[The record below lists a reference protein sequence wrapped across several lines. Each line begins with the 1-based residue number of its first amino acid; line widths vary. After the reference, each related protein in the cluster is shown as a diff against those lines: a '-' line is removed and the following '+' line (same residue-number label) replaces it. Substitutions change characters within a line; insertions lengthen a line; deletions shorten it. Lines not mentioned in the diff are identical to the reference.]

1 MVKDVRMTIVVEL
14 SFEEKLMGFFN
25 LEGASDPKSLG
36 TLQATAARKNS
47 DCVISFSG
55 HNRIVAFLIPRSKGG
70 L

>member
-25 LEGASDPKSLG
+25 LEGASGSKSLG

-47 DCVISFSG
+47 GGFISFPG
-55 HNRIVAFLIPRSKGG
+55 HNRIIAFLIPRSKGD